1 MIFEVRKYLV
11 TMANPSANP
20 SEMKAL
26 SLYFL
31 TFNCGLTL
39 IDTDAFA
46 SQLFNGL
53 SSPHLPD
60 LLVLS
65 LQEIAPMPYSLIG
78 GSFLVPYF
86 NRFHD
91 AVGKASKKLSN
102 DGSAYT
108 SIAARNVGLTGI
120 MVFAKDPT
128 LIQDLEAGEIGVGA
142 WSMGNKGAIGIRF
155 AYGSGNTSTEL
166 TFVAAHLAAMEEELQ
181 RRNQD
186 WKDIVRGLIFSSTTS
201 NYTTTLPRGDED
213 RPLLSIS
220 PQDASIYK
228 STSHLF
234 FGGDL
239 NYRTSII
246 SPAPNDH
253 IDTFPQPHHPTSSEN
268 HYSKLFE
275 HDQLNH
281 ERLAGRTCHGLIEA
295 PVTFPPTYKYK
306 SEGPFM
312 TSDDELNRW
321 PWAKHRWPSWCD
333 RILYLDMPSWVQR
346 SNPQAK
352 IIANKYSALPLLPTS
367 DHRAVALD
375 LTIPL
380 VPIPEPEEGE
390 GADDPRVKM
399 PFDIDIDWKKKRER
413 ARILELVVGFS
424 MYFTSTKEG
433 VALFIAM
440 VVGAVGAIYVLKAI
454 FSA

>member
-1 MIFEVRKYLV
+1 
-11 TMANPSANP
+11 MAGS

-53 SSPHLPD
+53 SSPNLPD

-65 LQEIAPMPYSLIG
+65 LQEIAPIPYSLIG

-120 MVFAKDPT
+120 MIFAKDPT
-128 LIQDLEAGEIGVGA
+128 LIQDLEASEIGVGA
-142 WSMGNKGAIGIRF
+142 WSMGNKGAVGIRF
-155 AYGSGNTSTEL
+155 TYGSGNTSTEL

-186 WKDIVRGLIFSSTTS
+186 WKDIVRGLVFSSTTS
-201 NYTTTLPRGDED
+201 NYSTTLPRGDED

-220 PQDASIYK
+220 PQDGSIFK
-228 STSHLF
+228 ATSHLF

-239 NYRTSII
+239 NYRTSLL

-253 IDTFPQPHHPTSSEN
+253 IDTFPQPGDSTSSSN
-268 HYSKLFE
+268 HYATLFKKRSA
-275 HDQLNH
+275 QPRKIGWSNLPWAYRSSN
-281 ERLAGRTCHGLIEA
+281 II
-295 PVTFPPTYKYK
+295 PTY
-306 SEGPFM
+306 
-312 TSDDELNRW
+312 
-321 PWAKHRWPSWCD
+321 
-333 RILYLDMPSWVQR
+333 I
-346 SNPQAK
+346 
-352 IIANKYSALPLLPTS
+352 
-367 DHRAVALD
+367 
-375 LTIPL
+375 
-380 VPIPEPEEGE
+380 
-390 GADDPRVKM
+390 
-399 PFDIDIDWKKKRER
+399 
-413 ARILELVVGFS
+413 
-424 MYFTSTKEG
+424 
-433 VALFIAM
+433 
-440 VVGAVGAIYVLKAI
+440 
-454 FSA
+454 

>member
-1 MIFEVRKYLV
+1 MTTL
-11 TMANPSANP
+11 
-20 SEMKAL
+20 SEIKAL

-46 SQLFNGL
+46 SQLFKGL

-65 LQEIAPMPYSLIG
+65 LQEIAPIPYSLIG

-91 AVGKASKKLSN
+91 AVEKASKKLTN
-102 DGSAYT
+102 DESSYT
-108 SIAARNVGLTGI
+108 PIAARNIGLTGI
-120 MVFAKDPT
+120 MIFAKDPT
-128 LIQDLEAGEIGVGA
+128 LIKDLEAGEIGVGA

-155 AYGSGNTSTEL
+155 TYGNGNTSTEL
-166 TFVAAHLAAMEEELQ
+166 TFVATHLAAHEEELR

-186 WKDIVRGLIFSSTTS
+186 WKNIVRGLVFSSTTS
-201 NYTTTLPRGDED
+201 NHSTALPQGSED

-228 STSHLF
+228 PTSHLF
-234 FGGDL
+234 VGGDL

-246 SPAPNDH
+246 SPAPSDH
-253 IDTFPQPHHPTSSEN
+253 IEIFPQPDNSISSPN
-268 HYSKLFE
+268 HYSSLFE
-275 HDQLNH
+275 NDQLNQ

-295 PVTFPPTYKYK
+295 PVSFPPTYKYR

-321 PWAKHRWPSWCD
+321 PWAKHRWPSWTD
-333 RILYLDMPSWVQR
+333 RILYLDMPPWVQ
-346 SNPQAK
+346 NEHPEAK
-352 IIANKYSALPLLPTS
+352 IISNKYSALPLLPTS

-375 LTIPL
+375 ITVPL
-380 VPIPEPEEGE
+380 LPIPEPEEGE
-390 GADDPRVKM
+390 GGDDPRAKM
-399 PFDIDIDWKKKRER
+399 PFDLDIDWKTKRER
-413 ARILELVVGFS
+413 ARMLEVMVGYTL
-424 MYFTSTKEG
+424 YFTKTKEG
-433 VALFIAM
+433 ALLFAAM
-440 VVGAVGAIYVLKAI
+440 VVGGTGAIYAFKAI
-454 FSA
+454 FGA

>member
-1 MIFEVRKYLV
+1 
-11 TMANPSANP
+11 MANPSD
-20 SEMKAL
+20 MKAL

-46 SQLFNGL
+46 SQLFSGL

-65 LQEIAPMPYSLIG
+65 LQEIAPIPYSLIG

-91 AVGKASKKLSN
+91 AVEKASKELSD

-108 SIAARNVGLTGI
+108 SIVARNVGLTGI
-120 MVFAKDPT
+120 MIFAKDQT
-128 LIQDLEAGEIGVGA
+128 LIQDLEAGEVGVGA
-142 WSMGNKGAIGIRF
+142 WSMGNKGAIGVRF
-155 AYGSGNTSTEL
+155 TYGNGNTSTEL
-166 TFVAAHLAAMEEELQ
+166 TFVAAHLAAMEDGLQ

-186 WKDIVRGLIFSSTTS
+186 WKNIVRGMVFSSTTS
-201 NYTTTLPRGDED
+201 NYATTLPRGDED

-220 PQDASIYK
+220 PQDGSIYK

-239 NYRTSII
+239 NYRTSLI
-246 SPAPNDH
+246 SPAANDYVN
-253 IDTFPQPHHPTSSEN
+253 IFPQPNDSTSSSN
-268 HYSKLFE
+268 HYSALFKN
-275 HDQLNH
+275 DQLNR

-295 PVTFPPTYKYK
+295 PVSFPPTYKYD

-312 TSDDELNRW
+312 TADGELNRW

-333 RILYLDMPSWVQR
+333 RILYLDMPSWVQK

-352 IIANKYSALPLLPTS
+352 IIPNKYTALPLLPTS

-375 LTIPL
+375 VTIPL
-380 VPIPEPEEGE
+380 LPIPEPEAGE
-390 GADDPRVKM
+390 GGDDPRAHM

-413 ARILELVVGFS
+413 ARMLEIVVGFTL
-424 MYFTSTKEG
+424 YFTGTKEG
-433 VALFIAM
+433 ASLFIAM
-440 VVGAVGAIYVLKAI
+440 VVGVVGAIYVLKAF

>member
-1 MIFEVRKYLV
+1 ME
-11 TMANPSANP
+11 NPSD
-20 SEMKAL
+20 MKAL

-46 SQLFNGL
+46 SQLFSGL

-65 LQEIAPMPYSLIG
+65 LQEIAPIPHSLIG

-91 AVGKASKKLSN
+91 AVEKASKKLSD

-108 SIAARNVGLTGI
+108 SIVARNVGLTGI
-120 MVFAKDPT
+120 MIFAKDPT
-128 LIQDLEAGEIGVGA
+128 LIQDLEAGEVGVGA

-155 AYGSGNTSTEL
+155 TYGNGNTSTEL
-166 TFVAAHLAAMEEELQ
+166 TFVAAHLAAMEDGLQ

-186 WKDIVRGLIFSSTTS
+186 WKDIVRGIVFSSTTS
-201 NYTTTLPRGDED
+201 NYATTLPRGDED

-220 PQDASIYK
+220 PQDGSIYK

-239 NYRTSII
+239 NYRTSLI
-246 SPAPNDH
+246 SPAANDYVN
-253 IDTFPQPHHPTSSEN
+253 IFPQPNDSTSSSN
-268 HYSKLFE
+268 HYSALFKN
-275 HDQLNH
+275 DQLNR

-295 PVTFPPTYKYK
+295 PVSFPPTYKYD

-312 TSDDELNRW
+312 TADAELNRW

-333 RILYLDMPSWVQR
+333 RILYLDMPSWVQK

-352 IIANKYSALPLLPTS
+352 IIPNKYTALPLLPTS

-375 LTIPL
+375 VTIPL
-380 VPIPEPEEGE
+380 LPIPEPEAGE
-390 GADDPRVKM
+390 GGDDPRAHM

-413 ARILELVVGFS
+413 ARMLEIVVGFTL
-424 MYFTSTKEG
+424 YFTGTKEG
-433 VALFIAM
+433 ASLFIAM
-440 VVGAVGAIYVLKAI
+440 VVGVVGAIYVLKAF
-454 FSA
+454 FSP

>member
-1 MIFEVRKYLV
+1 
-11 TMANPSANP
+11 MAKLP
-20 SEMKAL
+20 EMKTL
-26 SLYFL
+26 SLYYL

-65 LQEIAPMPYSLIG
+65 LQEIAPIPYSLIG

-91 AVGKASKKLSN
+91 AVEKASKKLST
-102 DGSAYT
+102 DGSVYT

-120 MVFAKDPT
+120 MIYAKDPT

-155 AYGSGNTSTEL
+155 TYGSGNTSTEL

-186 WKDIVRGLIFSSTTS
+186 WKNIVRGLVFSSTTS
-201 NYTTTLPRGDED
+201 NYGTTLPQGDED

-234 FGGDL
+234 PRDL
-239 NYRTSII
+239 VS
-246 SPAPNDH
+246 SPK
-253 IDTFPQPHHPTSSEN
+253 
-268 HYSKLFE
+268 HYSILFE
-275 HDQLNH
+275 NDQLNQ

-295 PVTFPPTYKYK
+295 PVSFPPTYKYK

-312 TSDDELNRW
+312 TSDDKLNRW

-333 RILYLDMPSWVQR
+333 RILYLDMPSWVQKA
-346 SNPQAK
+346 NPQAK
-352 IIANKYSALPLLPTS
+352 IISNKYSALPLLPTS

-375 LTIPL
+375 ITVPL
-380 VPIPEPEEGE
+380 LPIPEPEEGE
-390 GADDPRVKM
+390 GGDDPRVKM
-399 PFDIDIDWKKKRER
+399 PFDIDIDWKKKREK
-413 ARILELVVGFS
+413 ARMMEIVVGFTL
-424 MYFTSTKEG
+424 YFTSTKEG
-433 VALFIAM
+433 AALFIAM
-440 VVGAVGAIYVLKAI
+440 IVGAVGAVFCFQGGFWCLKTMLYHSI
-454 FSA
+454 IGMCCSGFCVMERRLQKHY